1 MPVVT
6 VCKEMML
13 AFPQNRIEYFLKN
26 SFKQYIVPPTPLN
39 KFSYIYVV
47 LKGGVF

>member
-26 SFKQYIVPPTPLN
+26 SFKQCSAPYTP
-39 KFSYIYVV
+39 K
-47 LKGGVF
+47 